1 MSSTTSVDISNS
13 VYANKLFSV
22 SGEETIPTGL
32 AFNSDESKVWIIG
45 VSSDTIHQYTLST
58 PGDISTAS
66 YDNKSFSVRSQEP
79 NPRSLSFNNNQSK
92 MWVVGT
98 TNDKIHQ
105 YTLSTPGD
113 ISTASYDSKS
123 FSVSSEE
130 GNPIDLAFNSNQSKV
145 WVVGTTNDKIHQ
157 YTLSTPGDISTASY
171 DSKSFSVSSEETI
184 PTGLAFNSNQSKVW
198 VVGIS
203 SDTIYQYTLSTPGDI
218 STASYDNKS
227 FSVRSQE
234 PNPQG
239 LAFNSDQSK
248 VWVVGN
254 TNNTIYQY
262 STAAPIFR
270 ISNSF
275 TSKYSI
281 RNQTSKSI
289 TSRYAIAGKAAK
301 QLTSKFSI
309 RKLVN
314 NSKKIT
320 DISAARYDSNKSFS
334 VRTQEESP
342 TGLAFNSDESKVW
355 IIGVSSDTIHQYT
368 LSTPGDIS
376 TASYDNKSFSVNSQE
391 LQPTGLAFN
400 NDQSKVWIIGS
411 SSDEIYQYTL
421 STPGDISTASY
432 DGSSFV
438 VDSQELQPRDLA
450 FNHDQS
456 KVYVVGLSN
465 DTIYQ
470 YTLSTPG
477 TISTA
482 DYDNKSFSVRSQE
495 GNPTG
500 LTFNHDESKM
510 WVVGINSDRIHQ
522 YTLSTPGDVSTAGY
536 DNKSFGVSA
545 QENTP
550 SALAFNSD
558 FSKVYVVGLANDTIY
573 QYTDIKIIPDFASKY
588 TVVGRVLKSVTS
600 KFTIEDFIM
609 RHFTSRYKIYN
620 SVEKSVASRFKIV
633 GKVKKSVTSK
643 YQLVGRV
650 LKSLTSR
657 YDIKN
662 SVRKSITSRYAIAG
676 KAAKQLTSK
685 FSIRKLVTNTKKT
698 MDVSTATYDSKL
710 KFIGNEF
717 TAPTGVTFNKNRSK
731 MWTVGKDNLFAYQY
745 SLSTP
750 GDVSTATYDNKKIGV
765 SAGTQ
770 GISFNADYTKMY
782 LVNSSLDTVIQYDL
796 STAEDI
802 STAVQVSS
810 YSVSS
815 QEDGPRGIAVN
826 RDVSKIW
833 IVGSQRDT
841 VYQYTL
847 STPGDVSTASYDNK
861 SFGISNDAFPQGVT
875 FNETETMMWVVGS
888 STDRVYQYTLGTA
901 SDISTASYDTLSYSF
916 NGLLTNP
923 TDVKFN
929 DDFTVMYVTGQHNN
943 RVYQFSIPESKVNF
957 ISKYI
962 ISSRVA
968 KSLTSRYKILG
979 MAAKSITS
987 KYQITGRA
995 LKQITSR
1002 YVIEGSV
1009 KRFITSQYKITGRI
1023 AKSLTSQY
1031 EISSRVA
1038 KFLNSKYQIASKV
1051 KKSVMS
1057 RYVIEGSVKRFIT
1070 SRYKIVGRITKPLT
1084 SQYKITGRVAKIL
1097 NSKYQI
1103 TGRALKQITSR
1114 YVIEGSVK
1122 RFITS
1127 QYKITGR
1134 IAKSLTSRY
1143 NIINMVE
1150 KSLTSKY
1157 QLISR
1162 VTKSLTSVYTVDG
1175 FVARVVTGQYRI
1187 VGRVKKSL
1195 TSKYHVRNLVTNT
1208 RKKTVDV
1215 STAVYDNKYKSGGSE
1230 FSSPTG
1236 VIFNKNRSKM
1246 WVTGLPSTFIYQYTL
1261 STPGDLSTATYDN
1274 KRLAVLAGT
1283 QGIVFNE
1290 DYTTLFVIN
1299 STADRITQYDLSTAE
1314 DISASTSIAIYSI
1327 TEEAGPRGIAANKDL
1342 SKIWIVGS
1350 GQDEVFQYSLSTPGD
1365 LTTISYDSK
1374 SFNISSEDSFPQGVT
1389 FNETETK
1396 MWVVGSSTDSVHQ
1409 YTLSTPGDVSTA
1421 SYDSLSY
1428 SFSGLS
1434 TNPTDVKFNDDF
1446 TAMYITGQHNNR
1458 VYQFSIPASLTNF
1471 ISKYAIV
1478 GRVVKSVTSRYVINK
1493 FVARFITAKY
1503 KIASK
1508 VIKQI
1513 TSKYD
1518 ISGNVISSVTSR
1530 YSIRNIAR
1538 KTLTSQY
1545 KITSRIT
1552 NILTSQ
1558 YKIVGNVIKSIT
1570 SQYRIDGTVLST
1582 ITSKYDIKNSIAKS
1596 LTSRYMILNKFSKSL
1611 TSRYSIIGKVTK
1623 SIISKFSIKNLT
1635 SKTLTSQYE
1644 ISGKI
1649 TKLLISRYTIF
1660 SRIAKS
1666 LTSQY
1671 SIRDTISK
1679 ILNSKYSVIGRV
1691 IHIVKSK
1698 YYVGDIEIPVS
1709 GTFKM
1714 LTTVKSF
1721 KLITNKAMRDK

>member
-1 MSSTTSVDISNS
+1 MMLIKSMFIILDGTYDFNFALDSANTTPTGITSVNGKWYIIQADVKIFVYNADGTRDAGSDIDSILSGGTGLAFVNNKLYMVRSALRKVVCYNLDGTRDADLDFDITNIHNNSNMHGIAFGNNKFYISDTALEKVYVFNSDGTRDTTSDFDLHTGGGWLGATFAHGRLYFVNATDDKVYAYTFTIHVTKSLTSKFSIRKLVNNTKKTPGDISTA
-13 VYANKLFSV
+13 VYDSKSFSV
-22 SGEETIPTGL
+22 NAQAETPTGL
-32 AFNSDESKVWIIG
+32 AFNDDQSKVWIVG
-45 VSSDTIHQYTLST
+45 ASSDTIYQYTLTTPGDISTAVYNNKSFSVGSQELQPTGLAFNNDFSKVWIVGASSDEIYQYVLSTPGDISTASYDYQGFVVDSQELQPRDLAFNNDQSKVWVVGLSNDRIYQYTLSTPGEINTASYDSKSFSVASQEGNPTGLTFNDDQSKVWVIGINSDKVHQYTLST

-66 YDNKSFSVRSQEP
+66 YDGKSFTVSGQEP
-79 NPRSLSFNNNQSK
+79 S
-92 MWVVGT
+92 
-98 TNDKIHQ
+98 
-105 YTLSTPGD
+105 
-113 ISTASYDSKS
+113 
-123 FSVSSEE
+123 
-130 GNPIDLAFNSNQSKV
+130 
-145 WVVGTTNDKIHQ
+145 
-157 YTLSTPGDISTASY
+157 
-171 DSKSFSVSSEETI
+171 
-184 PTGLAFNSNQSKVW
+184 PTGLAFNNDFSKVW
-198 VVGIS
+198 IVG
-203 SDTIYQYTLSTPGDI
+203 
-218 STASYDNKS
+218 
-227 FSVRSQE
+227 
-234 PNPQG
+234 
-239 LAFNSDQSK
+239 FNTDK
-248 VWVVGN
+248 
-254 TNNTIYQY
+254 IYQY
-262 STAAPIFR
+262 SIAIIIDKFTSRYSIVGRVLKSVTSRYAIEDFIMRHFISRYKIYNSVEKSVTSRFKITER
-270 ISNSF
+270 IKKSL
-275 TSKYSI
+275 TSKYQLVGRMLKTVTSRYNIKNSI
-281 RNQTSKSI
+281 RKSI
-289 TSRYAIAGKAAK
+289 TSRYAIAGKVAK
-301 QLTSKFSI
+301 SLTSKFSI

-314 NSKKIT
+314 NSKKII
-320 DISAARYDSNKSFS
+320 DI
-334 VRTQEESP
+334 
-342 TGLAFNSDESKVW
+342 
-355 IIGVSSDTIHQYT
+355 
-368 LSTPGDIS
+368 
-376 TASYDNKSFSVNSQE
+376 
-391 LQPTGLAFN
+391 
-400 NDQSKVWIIGS
+400 
-411 SSDEIYQYTL
+411 
-421 STPGDISTASY
+421 
-432 DGSSFV
+432 
-438 VDSQELQPRDLA
+438 
-450 FNHDQS
+450 
-456 KVYVVGLSN
+456 
-465 DTIYQ
+465 
-470 YTLSTPG
+470 
-477 TISTA
+477 
-482 DYDNKSFSVRSQE
+482 
-495 GNPTG
+495 
-500 LTFNHDESKM
+500 
-510 WVVGINSDRIHQ
+510 
-522 YTLSTPGDVSTAGY
+522 
-536 DNKSFGVSA
+536 
-545 QENTP
+545 
-550 SALAFNSD
+550 
-558 FSKVYVVGLANDTIY
+558 
-573 QYTDIKIIPDFASKY
+573 
-588 TVVGRVLKSVTS
+588 
-600 KFTIEDFIM
+600 
-609 RHFTSRYKIYN
+609 
-620 SVEKSVASRFKIV
+620 
-633 GKVKKSVTSK
+633 
-643 YQLVGRV
+643 
-650 LKSLTSR
+650 
-657 YDIKN
+657 
-662 SVRKSITSRYAIAG
+662 
-676 KAAKQLTSK
+676 
-685 FSIRKLVTNTKKT
+685 
-698 MDVSTATYDSKL
+698 STATYDSKL
-710 KFIGNEF
+710 KFVGNEF

-770 GISFNADYTKMY
+770 GISFNKNYTKMY
-782 LVNSSLDTVIQYDL
+782 LVNSSLDTIIQYDL

-802 STAVQVSS
+802 STATQVSS
-810 YSVSS
+810 FSVSS

-847 STPGDVSTASYDNK
+847 STPGDVTSASYANK

-875 FNETETMMWVVGS
+875 FNETETKMWVVGS
-888 STDRVYQYTLGTA
+888 GTDRVYQYTLGTA
-901 SDISTASYDTLSYSF
+901 GDISTASYDTLYYSF

-929 DDFTVMYVTGQHNN
+929 DDFTAMYITGQHNN
-943 RVYQFSIPESKVNF
+943 RVYQFSIPASKVNF

-962 ISSRVA
+962 ISSRVV

-987 KYQITGRA
+987 RYQITGRA

-1009 KRFITSQYKITGRI
+1009 KRFITSQYKITGRV

-1038 KFLNSKYQIASKV
+1038 KFLNSKYQIASRV
-1051 KKSVMS
+1051 KKSVTS

-1084 SQYKITGRVAKIL
+1084 SQYKITGRVAKSIT
-1097 NSKYQI
+1097 SRYQI
-1103 TGRALKQITSR
+1103 TGRTLKQITSR

-1143 NIINMVE
+1143 DIINMVE

-1162 VTKSLTSVYTVDG
+1162 VTKSLTSVYAVDG
-1175 FVARVVTGQYRI
+1175 FVARVVTSQYRI

-1274 KRLAVLAGT
+1274 KRLAVFAGT

-1299 STADRITQYDLSTAE
+1299 SSADRITQYDLSTAE

-1396 MWVVGSSTDSVHQ
+1396 MWVVGSSSDSVHQ

-1421 SYDSLSY
+1421 SYDNLSY

-1446 TAMYITGQHNNR
+1446 TAMYVTGQHNNR

-1503 KIASK
+1503 KIASRVK
-1508 VIKQI
+1508 KQI

-1518 ISGNVISSVTSR
+1518 ISGNVIGSVTSR

-1552 NILTSQ
+1552 DILTSQ

-1570 SQYRIDGTVLST
+1570 SQYRIDGTVQST
-1582 ITSKYDIKNSIAKS
+1582 VTSRYDIKNSIAKS

-1623 SIISKFSIKNLT
+1623 SIISKFSIRNLT
-1635 SKTLTSQYE
+1635 SETLTSQYE

-1649 TKLLISRYTIF
+1649 TKLLTSRYTIF
-1660 SRIAKS
+1660 SRVAKS
-1666 LTSQY
+1666 LTSRY
-1671 SIRDTISK
+1671 NIKDAIFK

-1709 GTFKM
+1709 GTFK
-1714 LTTVKSF
+1714 LLQTVKSF
-1721 KLITNKAMRDK
+1721 KLITNKTMRDR